1 MSADEPHEDLLLR
14 QLTCEVALVF
24 LRASHPWD
32 RYLFWF
38 VSRTYVWTLQ
48 AADPHQT
55 DLPDKSRRKVV
66 FEGEVSLFV
75 D

>member
-1 MSADEPHEDLLLR
+1 MRVDAPHEDLLLH

-32 RYLFWF
+32 RCLFWF
-38 VSRTYVWTLQ
+38 VSRTYVSALR
-48 AADPHQT
+48 AADPQKA
-55 DLPDKSRRKVV
+55 DLPEGGRRKAVL
-66 FEGEVSLFV
+66 EGEVSLFV